1 MTELK
6 YEQIANGHYQVQ
18 VGEAKRTNG
27 EYARLDI
34 FLHNAIPQ
42 EGQQD
47 VSDDNLLKLTL
58 FDSNDKFSKPTLK
71 HLGVTKEEL
80 IEDPSLLK
88 GKNLV
93 VHNNAQANGYNRFSI
108 NFEAS
113 DLLNGKGKVDTSKE
127 KKGFFSTG
135 DEVTND

>member
-58 FDSNDKFSKPTLK
+58 FDSNDKFSKPTC
-71 HLGVTKEEL
+71 TW
-80 IEDPSLLK
+80 
-88 GKNLV
+88 
-93 VHNNAQANGYNRFSI
+93 
-108 NFEAS
+108 
-113 DLLNGKGKVDTSKE
+113 
-127 KKGFFSTG
+127 
-135 DEVTND
+135 